1 MVALDASQVGVH
13 VQLAGPGQHSAL
25 EGVGRDQSKGGGCS
39 ILAKKAP
46 VPEEQATMRS
56 RFKGA
61 DMMGRDSE
69 PERAAGRKSK
79 WRLGLIA
86 SVSATD

>member
-46 VPEEQATMRS
+46 VPEEQAT
-56 RFKGA
+56 
-61 DMMGRDSE
+61 E
-69 PERAAGRKSK
+69 PEDHAFTLQGCGYDGARLRA
-79 WRLGLIA
+79 W
-86 SVSATD
+86 D